1 MFKTTIPMI
10 NRNFPELSFKD
21 IMTSDSLKD
30 KIAPKCAMKVIFSN
44 KDNSVEYD
52 WKDYSLGVF
61 DGKFDRFN
69 GYELLITS
77 FELVEKKNN
86 DENNFSIGKE
96 RVEWYGDE
104 KTVKILAE
112 ADFYWIVNSKKYQE
126 FKEKYQDGDIL
137 VYYNSSPSSWG
148 SLCGRSGLALIRGS
162 EVVHSYGMWMS

>member
-1 MFKTTIPMI
+1 MI

-30 KIAPKCAMKVIFSN
+30 KIAPKCAMKVIISN

-52 WKDYSLGVF
+52 WKDYSLGIF

-104 KTVKILAE
+104 
-112 ADFYWIVNSKKYQE
+112 
-126 FKEKYQDGDIL
+126 DIL